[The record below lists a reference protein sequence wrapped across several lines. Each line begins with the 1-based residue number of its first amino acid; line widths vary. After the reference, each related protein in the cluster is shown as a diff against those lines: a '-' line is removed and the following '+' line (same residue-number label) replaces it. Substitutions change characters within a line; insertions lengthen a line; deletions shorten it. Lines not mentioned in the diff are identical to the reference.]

1 MRSTKANLRRK
12 HLKRRKSMAFEQ
24 VRELSQKAQA
34 RVLELPQFRHA
45 RTVGLYSPVDN
56 EVQTCLLREWA
67 LEHGTVV
74 GYPSVVKQQMDFVR
88 SSTECV
94 WIPGAFDI
102 LEPRIFTDNY
112 DECVIRPECMDV
124 VVIPGV
130 AFDPSGG
137 RLGYGKGFYDR
148 FLPQCKAGCALVGLA
163 YDFQLEERLPCEHH
177 DVGLDY
183 VITDAQ
189 IIECAA
195 NR

>member
-1 MRSTKANLRRK
+1 MRSTKANLRQK
-12 HLKRRKSMAFEQ
+12 HLKRRKDMDSEQ

-34 RVLELPQFRHA
+34 KVLELPQFRHA
-45 RTVGLYSPVDN
+45 RTIGLYYPAGN

-67 LEHGTVV
+67 LERSAVV
-74 GYPSVVKQQMDFVR
+74 GYPSVVKQQMNFVR
-88 SSTECV
+88 CSAECV
-94 WIPGAFDI
+94 WMPGAFDI
-102 LEPRIFTDNY
+102 LEPRISTDSY
-112 DECVIRPECMDV
+112 GECVIRPGFLDV
-124 VVIPGV
+124 VVVPGV

-163 YDFQLEERLPCEHH
+163 YAFQLEEKLPCEHH

>member
-1 MRSTKANLRRK
+1 MRSTKANLRQK
-12 HLKRRKSMAFEQ
+12 HLKRRKDMDSEQ

-34 RVLELPQFRHA
+34 KVLELPQFRHA
-45 RTVGLYSPVDN
+45 RTIGLYYPAGN

-67 LEHGTVV
+67 LERSAVV
-74 GYPSVVKQQMDFVR
+74 GYPSVVKQQMNFVR
-88 SSTECV
+88 CSAECV
-94 WIPGAFDI
+94 WMPGAFDI
-102 LEPRIFTDNY
+102 LEPRISTDSY
-112 DECVIRPECMDV
+112 GECVIRPGFLDV
-124 VVIPGV
+124 VVVPGV

-163 YDFQLEERLPCEHH
+163 YAFQLEERLPCEHH

>member
-45 RTVGLYSPVDN
+45 RTIGLYYPAGN

-67 LEHGTVV
+67 LERSAVV
-74 GYPSVVKQQMDFVR
+74 GYPSVVKQQMNFVR
-88 SSTECV
+88 CSAECV
-94 WIPGAFDI
+94 WMPGAFDI
-102 LEPRIFTDNY
+102 LEPRISTDSY
-112 DECVIRPECMDV
+112 GECVIRPGFLDV
-124 VVIPGV
+124 VVVPGV

-163 YDFQLEERLPCEHH
+163 YAFQLEEKLPCEHH